1 MKITKVDVYMLDAGE
16 QRWQR
21 KPIICRIHT
30 DEGIYGD
37 GEAGIALGIGST
49 GAFGMVKDLA
59 GLIIGMDPMNV
70 EVIWNKMFKSSFW
83 GMGGGAIVF
92 AGISAIDIALW
103 DIKGKVLGVPCYQ
116 LLGGKF
122 RSKMRSYAS
131 QLQFGWCDRIGPYGK
146 PEEYA
151 EITQYALDQGY
162 DAVKI
167 DFTQIGPDA
176 THLPKSE
183 CEGIPTRKFIDM
195 VEARMKAVRDN
206 CGWDFDIIVEKPLP
220 DRRHQRGDHWRAVRQ
235 VQGNGVRGANHPHEP
250 HDAQGGSRQDQDAHR
265 QRRAHFRALALY
277 E

>member
-167 DFTQIGPDA
+167 DFTQIGP
-176 THLPKSE
+176 TP
-183 CEGIPTRKFIDM
+183 PTCPRAS
-195 VEARMKAVRDN
+195 ARAFPPASSST
-206 CGWDFDIIVEKPLP
+206 W
-220 DRRHQRGDHWRAVRQ
+220 WRPV
-235 VQGNGVRGANHPHEP
+235 
-250 HDAQGGSRQDQDAHR
+250 
-265 QRRAHFRALALY
+265 
-277 E
+277 